1 MHHTHDDDKK
11 LYMYVYIL
19 KAITDRGQLC
29 IQWTTTTFVDYD
41 DDVDVEG
48 GGTIKSWK
56 IVKISHA

>member
-1 MHHTHDDDKK
+1 MHSVDNND
-11 LYMYVYIL
+11 
-19 KAITDRGQLC
+19 
-29 IQWTTTTFVDYD
+29 VDYD